1 MKILPSISECV
12 SIGTITQTFGN
23 NGELICVLSP
33 RVSLQLSD
41 FSHFFIE
48 RDGMLVPFY
57 FSVSSQKKQK
67 YIITLEDVDTV
78 LRASEFLNAEVY
90 VPNNMVSIDAESE
103 SQKYIGF
110 SVFDHT
116 QLVGV
121 VDSVQNYFMHT
132 VLSVFVQDNEGE
144 VLIPLTP
151 DFIENIDIERK
162 HIYMNLPEGLLD
174 L

>member
-1 MKILPSISECV
+1 MKNLPPISDCV

-23 NGELICVLSP
+23 KGELIFVLSP
-33 RVSLQLSD
+33 CFSIQLSD

-57 FSVSSQKKQK
+57 YSISSQKKQK
-67 YIITLEDVDTV
+67 YIIEIEGVDTV

-90 VPNNMVSIDAESE
+90 LPNNMVSVDAESE
-103 SQKYIGF
+103 SQNYIGF
-110 SVFDHT
+110 SVFDHA

-132 VLSVFVQDNEGE
+132 VLSVFMHENERE
-144 VLIPLTP
+144 VLIPFTP
-151 DFIENIDIERK
+151 DFIENIDLEGK
-162 HIYMNLPEGLLD
+162 HIYMNLPEGLLN

>member
-1 MKILPSISECV
+1 MKSLPSISECV
-12 SIGTITQTFGN
+12 SIGSITQTFGN
-23 NGELICVLSP
+23 KGELIFVLSP
-33 RVSLQLSD
+33 RFSIQLSD
-41 FSHFFIE
+41 FIYFFIE

-57 FSVSSQKKQK
+57 FSVSSRKKQK
-67 YIITLEDVDTV
+67 YVLAIEDVDTV
-78 LRASEFLNAEVY
+78 LRASEFLNTEVY
-90 VPNNMVSIDAESE
+90 LPHNMVSADAESE
-103 SQKYIGF
+103 SYNYIGF
-110 SVFDHT
+110 SVFDHD

-132 VLSVFVQDNEGE
+132 VLSVFVQENEGD

-151 DFIENIDIERK
+151 DFIENIDSERK